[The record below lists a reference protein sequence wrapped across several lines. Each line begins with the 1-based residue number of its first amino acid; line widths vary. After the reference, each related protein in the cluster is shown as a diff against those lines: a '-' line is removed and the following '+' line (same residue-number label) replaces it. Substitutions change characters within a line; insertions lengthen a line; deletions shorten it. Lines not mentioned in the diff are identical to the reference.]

1 MELFPVQVKTLLFVL
16 RDVASKAEL
25 DQQFPDGHAAD
36 YLVAIGLLNTHA
48 GFYSITSAGRKV
60 AAAHRRDA
68 AAEIQIKPV
77 SAYVAKSP
85 ETISINKSL
94 DIAALSTPQSGL
106 FKAPIINEKVNIS
119 KGKSMNAV
127 VEKSRSLKVLEYL
140 EAHPKSDSGTVAEAV
155 EVLNPMAYIKT
166 NISLGEVVF
175 EQVGNKRLYSIAHG
189 LKAADIHRGGE
200 KAIKPK
206 DVSVTASEKTDE
218 YQIPAFLRRTE
229 STETGASNDLEVSAS
244 AATEELQFELPGAPE
259 DTFSQAQAETRK
271 DIEKLQRRVKF
282 AYTDDHTML
291 IIEHDKQPFELD
303 AQATKRLLDFAN
315 EISMVA
321 VV

>member
-1 MELFPVQVKTLLFVL
+1 MMELFPVQVKTLLFVL

-36 YLVAIGLLNTHA
+36 YLVTIGLLNTHA

-85 ETISINKSL
+85 ETISINKTL

-140 EAHPKSDSGTVAEAV
+140 EAHPKSDSGTVAEAI

-166 NISLGEVVF
+166 NISLGQVVF
-175 EQVGNKRLYSIAHG
+175 EQAGNKRLYSIAPG

-200 KAIKPK
+200 KANKPN
-206 DVSVTASEKTDE
+206 DVSVPAAGKNEE

-229 STETGASNDLEVSAS
+229 PTETSASNDLEVSAS
-244 AATEELQFELPGAPE
+244 AEELQFELPVAAE
-259 DTFSQAQAETRK
+259 DSFSQAQAETRK